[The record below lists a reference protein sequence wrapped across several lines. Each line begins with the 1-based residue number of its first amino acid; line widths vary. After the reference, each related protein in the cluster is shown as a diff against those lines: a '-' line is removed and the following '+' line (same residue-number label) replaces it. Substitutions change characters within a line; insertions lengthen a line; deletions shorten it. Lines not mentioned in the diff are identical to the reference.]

1 MKVCDVVNIIDS
13 AAPYSIACEW
23 DNSGFLVGYGENEV
37 KRVLVALDL
46 TDSVLSEAEKTGCNL
61 IVTHHPF
68 IFKGLSRITDES
80 FEGRMV
86 LKLIEKGISLVCAH
100 TNLDMAKFG
109 VNRSLAEKMGIR
121 SIEGMDVLP
130 DTKAPQWFFGE
141 LSEALFPEDFALLLK
156 ENLKAGAV
164 KYTKYNKMIKKV
176 GFCSGSGA
184 DYIENA
190 KKAGLDAFVTAE
202 VKHHQLLMAKELG
215 ICVFDAG
222 HFSTE
227 AHIKEFLVDM
237 LRKKFPGVMFKAS
250 SETDPALYV

>member
-1 MKVCDVVNIIDS
+1 MTNVSDIYNYIDS
-13 AAPYSIACEW
+13 FAPFDTAMSF
-23 DNSGFLVGYGENEV
+23 DNCGLLVGDENTPV
-37 KRVLVALDL
+37 SKVFVCLDI
-46 TDSVLSEAEKTGCNL
+46 TKETIEEAKAFGASL
-61 IVTHHPF
+61 IISHHPV
-68 IFKGLSRITDES
+68 IFSP
-80 FEGRMV
+80 
-86 LKLIEKGISLVCAH
+86 LKSIDRKSVVYSLIENRLTAICAH

-121 SIEGMDVLP
+121 SIEGMDILP
-130 DTKAPQWFFGE
+130 DTKAPQWFWGE
-141 LSEALFPEDFALLLK
+141 LPEALFPEDFALMLK